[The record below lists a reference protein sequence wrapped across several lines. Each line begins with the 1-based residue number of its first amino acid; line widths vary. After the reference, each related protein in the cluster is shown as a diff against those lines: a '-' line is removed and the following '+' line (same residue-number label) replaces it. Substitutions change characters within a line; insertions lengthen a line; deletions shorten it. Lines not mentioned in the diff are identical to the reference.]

1 VGSGGDTMAPKSTDR
16 RFAASIPNAPSAL
29 ARLRLDV
36 SRFLA
41 GLQVDEAAVHAV
53 ELVLEEL
60 VGNTL
65 RYGYADDAAHAI
77 DVELDVGPAG
87 ILVRLRDD
95 ARPFDP
101 TRHAVPAPPA
111 SLAEAPV
118 GGRGIALVRACVR
131 AMRYRREA
139 AANVLEVEIERQPP
153 AGSRAGR

>member
-1 VGSGGDTMAPKSTDR
+1 MGSGGNTMSSEGTDR
-16 RFAASIPNAPSAL
+16 RFAATIPNAPAAL
-29 ARLRLDV
+29 VRLRIDM

-41 GLQVDEAAVHAV
+41 GLAVDESAVHAV

-65 RYGYADDAAHAI
+65 RYGYADGAVHEI
-77 DVELDVGPAG
+77 GVELEVEPLG

-101 TRHAVPAPPA
+101 TRYIAPARPA
-111 SLAEAPV
+111 SIAEAPI

-131 AMRYRREA
+131 AMRYRREGPT
-139 AANVLEVEIERQPP
+139 NVLEVEIERQP
-153 AGSRAGR
+153 ARAGG

>member
-1 VGSGGDTMAPKSTDR
+1 MGAQPGQPAAEAR
-16 RFAASIPNAPSAL
+16 RLTATIPASPLAL
-29 ARLRLDV
+29 VRLRDEA
-36 SRFLA
+36 RGFLA
-41 GLQVDEAAVHAV
+41 GLGVDDAASHAV
-53 ELVLEEL
+53 DLVLEEL

-77 DVELDVGPAG
+77 DVELDAGPAG

-131 AMRYRREA
+131 TKRYRREA
-139 AANVLEVEIERQPP
+139 AANVLEVEIDRQPP
-153 AGSRAGR
+153 VGSRGGR